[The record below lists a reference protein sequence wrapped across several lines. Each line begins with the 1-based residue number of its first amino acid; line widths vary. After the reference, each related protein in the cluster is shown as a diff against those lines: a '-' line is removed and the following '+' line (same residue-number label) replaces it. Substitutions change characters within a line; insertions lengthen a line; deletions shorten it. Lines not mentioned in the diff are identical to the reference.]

1 MEFLM
6 SRNHVCFVL
15 IIGLGLLISACE
27 DKKAQAPTM
36 APPVSVYEVKA
47 EDFPWNA
54 QYQAQA
60 SGSKSVEV
68 RARVEA
74 LIEKRLYK
82 EGDFVKEGQQLF
94 QLERDQY
101 EARMEQAQAQY
112 TNAEREWRRVRPLY
126 EKNAV
131 SQKERDAALAAYE
144 SARAELRQAQI
155 NLDFCQ
161 VVSPVNG
168 YSSKENYTPGNLVS
182 NNSLLTYV
190 NQTSPMYIDFS
201 IAAPERM
208 FRQKLAAEGRLQF
221 PPNEHYIATLTLL
234 DGSTSPEIGEVTFI
248 DSKVQPGTGVIQA
261 RAVFANRNGEI
272 MPGQYVRI
280 HMEGDVLK
288 NAILVPQK
296 CVIHT
301 QKGSSVMLVDKDN
314 VVSVGQVEVGAT
326 IGDRYLIDKGLEPGQ
341 RIISEGIVKARP
353 GAKVSIVSAAEK
365 LDTTAPEKKEQ
376 AEQKE
381 SADAASQK

>member
-1 MEFLM
+1 MRAILLSTILMGFIFLL
-6 SRNHVCFVL
+6 S
-15 IIGLGLLISACE
+15 GCE
-27 DKKAQAPTM
+27 EKKQAQGAAM
-36 APPVSVYEVKA
+36 APPVSVYDVKA
-47 EDFPWNA
+47 EDVPWDA

-82 EGDFVKEGQQLF
+82 EGDYVTEGQQLF

-101 EARMEQAQAQY
+101 EARVEQAQAQY
-112 TNAEREWRRVRPLY
+112 MNAEREWRRVRPLY

-131 SQKERDAALAAYE
+131 SQKERDAALAAYD
-144 SARAELRQAQI
+144 SAKAELRAAQI

-168 YSSKENYTPGNLVS
+168 YSSKENFTPGNLVG

-208 FRQKLAAEGRLQF
+208 LRQKLAAEGRLKF
-221 PPNEHYIATLTLL
+221 PENNRYTATLTLL
-234 DGSTSPEIGEVTFI
+234 DGSTCPEIGEVTFI
-248 DSKVQPGTGVIQA
+248 DSKVQPSTGVIQA
-261 RAVFANRNGEI
+261 RAVFANKDGQI
-272 MPGQYVRI
+272 MPGQYVRLF
-280 HMEGDVLK
+280 MGGDILK
-288 NAILVPQK
+288 NAILIPQK

-301 QKGSSVMLVDKDN
+301 QKGSSVMVVDKDN
-314 VVSVGQVEVGAT
+314 VVSVAPITVGAT
-326 IGDRYLIDKGLEPGQ
+326 IGSRYLIDEGLQAGQ

-353 GAKVSIVSAAEK
+353 GSKVSIVPSAEK
-365 LDTTAPEKKEQ
+365 LDVPAGEAAKKDD
-376 AEQKE
+376 
-381 SADAASQK
+381 SATAASEGQK